1 MEDLGHK
8 KGLKNLAKLLIRTLK
23 KKKFDSS
30 KYLTEEIEEK
40 LMKGKKISKNVY
52 LYLLTRN
59 TSESQKTFEEEHTMR

>member
-1 MEDLGHK
+1 MEELGSR

-40 LMKGKKISKNVY
+40 LMKGKKLSKNV
-52 LYLLTRN
+52 LFNLKQGTSTRI
-59 TSESQKTFEEEHTMR
+59 